1 MAEPKDG
8 GKRQTSFSIDERVL
22 QSLDNWIEY
31 QRRVNGYEVDRSFVA
46 TTLFRKF
53 MQQNGLSEEEL
64 SHLESLR
71 QIELESKS

>member
-22 QSLDNWIEY
+22 ASLDQWIEY
-31 QRRVNGYEVDRSFVA
+31 QKRVNGYEVDRSFIA

-53 MQQNGLSEEEL
+53 MQLNALSEDEL
-64 SHLESLR
+64 EYLESLR
-71 QIELESKS
+71 KAELDSKS